1 MNYGSGWTIK
11 VLDLFGT
18 KEAKSECHIR
28 SFFLLIC
35 APEAVKS
42 GVSFFDLVHYE
53 EPATHFPVGL
63 YCSPN
68 INALSHK

>member
-1 MNYGSGWTIK
+1 MNYGSDWTIK

-42 GVSFFDLVHYE
+42 GVSFFDFVHYE
-53 EPATHFPVGL
+53 ELSSQSAVRL
-63 YCSPN
+63 YYPSN
-68 INALSHK
+68 TNAPSY